1 MLGEGG
7 CDHGRCDGSGW
18 LLDEE
23 ANVARPCP
31 CRAQRVA
38 TARAL
43 TLQHEVPPR
52 YRGLSLERPP
62 IADIVT
68 SMDPAER
75 VRVRDFCLR
84 PDRYLDAGEGIWFLG
99 PRGTGKTSLAMLISQ
114 SVLDARRT
122 VAIYTA
128 PQLLTEIR
136 STYEQGSPHSYAG
149 LMERLRCV
157 DLLHIEDL
165 AVARTND
172 WVLEQF
178 YTVVN
183 DRYQDRRSI
192 MFTADVGAPS
202 DLGDHIGHRTFS
214 RLMEICGDQIHM
226 FGDDYRT
233 RLKRRPSTPPL
244 LDELPERPEPTSA
257 SPLDDWED
265 RVAQIRPRPSIP
277 PRGIR

>member
-7 CDHGRCDGSGW
+7 CDQGRCDGSGW
-18 LLDEE
+18 LLDED

-62 IADIVT
+62 VTDIVA
-68 SMDPAER
+68 SMDPSER

-84 PDRYLDAGEGIWFLG
+84 PERYLDAGEGIWFLG

-114 SVLDARRT
+114 SVLRARRT

-149 LMERLRCV
+149 LIERLRSV
-157 DLLHIEDL
+157 DLLHLEDL

-192 MFTADVGAPS
+192 VFTADVRAPS
-202 DLGDHIGHRTFS
+202 DLGDHVGHRTFS

-226 FGDDYRT
+226 FGDDYRIE
-233 RLKRRPSTPPL
+233 RLNRRAPTPPL
-244 LDELPERPEPTSA
+244 LDELPDRRAEAPA
-257 SPLDDWED
+257 ALDDWGE
-265 RVAQIRPRPSIP
+265 RALPRHM
-277 PRGIR
+277 R